1 MSGSITHLIINSP
14 FVEPSSH
21 WTQDEGGNFIQAE
34 GRRNAGY
41 MLVDPT
47 AKSGGE
53 FIELKTVNEIRKRVA
68 EWRDE
73 GYGGATIVSKKLLEH
88 WRDSEQ
94 RDLQFYFA
102 QIEAIET
109 LIWWIEAN
117 ESYKQG
123 IKLEGDGGA
132 WERVCSKMAT
142 GTGKTTV
149 MAMII
154 AWQALNAASYPK
166 DSRFS
171 ATIFI
176 VTPGLTVKE
185 RLSVLYPSHP
195 QNYYDSFN
203 MLPESL
209 REKLRVVKLKIE
221 NWHCLMPLKESQS
234 SVVKKGKESDEAFCR
249 RVLGE
254 MANEKNIVI
263 INDEAHHAYRIP
275 AELKNKKIEGLSK
288 EEQEE
293 ATRWI
298 EGLDRIHKKR
308 NITRCF
314 DLSATPFAPTGKK
327 TKGEAL
333 FGWIVSDFGLNDAIE
348 SGLVKT
354 PRVVVR
360 DDALPDTKTYK
371 SKLYHIFNDDS
382 VKDDLNRKA
391 EPHEALPQLVQA
403 AYNILA
409 ADWQATFDAWK
420 DAGHKAPPVM
430 LTVCNRTET
439 AARVEEFFIKGDILF
454 QALADKSKTLRV
466 DSKVLEAGEKGDTKS
481 GDKEYELRLK
491 EIVSNAGLDKKEK
504 ERLEAFKKEEL
515 LREIVDTVGK
525 SGKAGENIQ
534 KVISVAMLSEG
545 WDAKTVTHIM
555 GLRAFSS
562 QLLCEQVIGRGL
574 RRTSY
579 ETDHETGFFTP
590 EYVNVFGVPFSFL
603 PHEGDGGTP
612 PPTKPKTAIS
622 VLADRAEYEIKWPN
636 ILRIDKVMKPTLD
649 VDFDT
654 LEKLEIKPEETPMS
668 AQLAPI
674 VNGQADVGKYTTIE
688 LEKCEEQFRYQR
700 IIFQSARRVF
710 ESLKSESFKGDEGY
724 LIFQIIRL
732 VEKFVAG
739 DKIVIPSLFY
749 SDDLRR
755 RVLLAL
761 NMDKIVE
768 HLARYI
774 KLQNTESLEPIFDQ
788 DYPIR
793 STGDMREWYS
803 SKPCEK
809 TRKSQISHVVFD
821 SGWESAEAYAIET
834 NENVE
839 AYAKND
845 HLGFEILYT
854 YGGVVR
860 KFRPDFLIRLK
871 NGTNLILEVKGQDSQ
886 QNKAKREYAKEWCE
900 AVNSKGGFGR
910 WEFAV
915 SFSVND
921 IRDILKLY
929 NGTTK
934 L

>member
-1 MSGSITHLIINSP
+1 MSRHIKHLIINSP
-14 FVEPSSH
+14 FEEPSTH
-21 WTQDEGGNFIQAE
+21 WMQDGGGNFVQAD

-41 MLVDPT
+41 MLLDPT

-53 FIELKTVNEIRKRVA
+53 FVELKTVNEIRKRVA
-68 EWRDE
+68 QWRDD
-73 GYGGATIVSKKLLEH
+73 GYSGATIVSKKLLEH

-171 ATIFI
+171 STIFI

-288 EEQEE
+288 EDQEE

-491 EIVSNAGLDKKEK
+491 EIIAGARLDKKEK
-504 ERLEAFKKEEL
+504 ERLGAFKKEEL

-636 ILRIDKVMKPTLD
+636 ILRIDKVVKPTLD

-710 ESLKSESFKGDEGY
+710 ESLKSESFKGDDGY

-739 DKIVIPSLFY
+739 DKIAIPSLFY
-749 SDDLRR
+749 SEDLRR

-834 NENVE
+834 SQNVD
-839 AYAKND
+839 A
-845 HLGFEILYT
+845 
-854 YGGVVR
+854 
-860 KFRPDFLIRLK
+860 
-871 NGTNLILEVKGQDSQ
+871 
-886 QNKAKREYAKEWCE
+886 
-900 AVNSKGGFGR
+900 
-910 WEFAV
+910 
-915 SFSVND
+915 
-921 IRDILKLY
+921 
-929 NGTTK
+929 
-934 L
+934 